1 MKPIAFA
8 ILIASAITVA
18 TVSCN
23 RNDEDEHEKV
33 QLQTPE
39 PTVSDLTGSGFTVS
53 WEAVANAGSYEYR
66 LNGSEPVSVD
76 ATSETFSGLPA
87 ATTG

>member
-39 PTVSDLTGSGFTVS
+39 PTVSDLTGQRI
-53 WEAVANAGSYEYR
+53 YR
-66 LNGSEPVSVD
+66 KLG
-76 ATSETFSGLPA
+76 GRGQCRKL
-87 ATTG
+87 